1 MMTIIAILIKLKAR
15 NITNKS
21 LPFFAKIQK
30 KQNNSLRFN
39 KKNTI
44 NYKRALFMRQHYRI
58 QQIHLQK
65 KNAEHYNLAFRIY
78 F

>member
-21 LPFFAKIQK
+21 LPFFGKNTK
-30 KQNNSLRFN
+30 KQNNSLCYN

-44 NYKRALFMRQHYRI
+44 NYNVHY
-58 QQIHLQK
+58 L
-65 KNAEHYNLAFRIY
+65 
-78 F
+78 